1 MRVQGAKKNPNLT
14 QVSEPAVAVSANE
27 NQSKARIH
35 NVFIVDASGSMSGG
49 KYVNA
54 ITGLNELL
62 VSIANDTDSEN
73 TATIVEFEDHNI
85 KTRLDVATKIPKTYK
100 GMGTGGMTPLNQAIG
115 ETLEYI
121 VKTRKDKYD
130 VSDKILVNVFTDGG
144 ENSSQGKYRNPDN
157 LSSYI
162 KELESQGVTVTFIG
176 TKEEVAYAVQT
187 LSMDISNTLI
197 HNNTAAD
204 VKRSFDKTILSR
216 QMYSKSVARGED
228 VSVNF
233 YTKTID

>member
-100 GMGTGGMTPLNQAIG
+100 GTGGMTPLNQAIG

-157 LSSYI
+157 LSS
-162 KELESQGVTVTFIG
+162 
-176 TKEEVAYAVQT
+176 
-187 LSMDISNTLI
+187 LI
-197 HNNTAAD
+197 
-204 VKRSFDKTILSR
+204 
-216 QMYSKSVARGED
+216 
-228 VSVNF
+228 
-233 YTKTID
+233 